1 MPGEAMQAK
10 NPSKNTG
17 VLTGS
22 LMDPRRLAYILGI
35 AGLLPFAA
43 CTLLLLVLGRHN
55 ALAGPAIEVFTSYS
69 VVILSFLGGIRW
81 GYALL
86 PAREGETPVHTQV
99 LVWSVL
105 PPLIAWTTVFMSRPT
120 ALAILLIAY
129 CAQGVWDSFSAHTGG
144 LPRWIA
150 PLRILLT
157 MAAAICHAIVFL
169 MAAFS

>member
-1 MPGEAMQAK
+1 MPGEATQPRSPLFMGDVM
-10 NPSKNTG
+10 N
-17 VLTGS
+17 
-22 LMDPRRLAYILGI
+22 DRRRLAYALGI

-55 ALAGPAIEVFTSYS
+55 ALSSPVIEVFTSYS
-69 VVILSFLGGIRW
+69 LAVLSFLGGIRW

-86 PAREGETPVHTQV
+86 PARDEETPVHSRL
-99 LVWSVL
+99 LVWSAL
-105 PPLIAWTTVFMSRPT
+105 PPLIAWATVFMSRPA
-120 ALAILLIAY
+120 ALAVLLIAY
-129 CAQGVWDSFSAHTGG
+129 CAQGAWDSFSAHSGG

-157 MAAAICHAIVFL
+157 MAVAICHAIVFL

>member
-1 MPGEAMQAK
+1 MRAE
-10 NPSKNTG
+10 NTFQNVG
-17 VLTGS
+17 ILDKALT
-22 LMDPRRLAYILGI
+22 DRRRLAYALGI
-35 AGLLPFAA
+35 AGLLPLVA

-69 VVILSFLGGIRW
+69 VIILSFLGGIRW

-86 PAREGETPVHTQV
+86 PARDEETPVHAQL

-105 PPLIAWTTVFMSRPT
+105 PPLVAWATVFMSRPA
-120 ALAILLIAY
+120 ALAVLLIAY